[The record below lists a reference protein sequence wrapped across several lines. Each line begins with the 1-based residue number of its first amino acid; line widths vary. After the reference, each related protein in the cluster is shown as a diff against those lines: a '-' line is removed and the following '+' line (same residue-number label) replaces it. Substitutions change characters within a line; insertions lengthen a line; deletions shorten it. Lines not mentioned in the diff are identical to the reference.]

1 MIAQKENLLIID
13 DTLESLQLLANT
25 LSEQGY
31 KVRGA
36 AKAQMAIKTAKL
48 SPPDLI
54 LLDIKMPEMDGY
66 EVCERLKST
75 QETCDIPIIFIS
87 ALDEVMDKVRAFSVG
102 GVDYITKPFQ
112 IEEVLARIEH
122 QLTIKRLSKEINKKN
137 EQLQQEIQDRRK
149 AEAQAEAA
157 NKAKSEFL
165 ANISHE
171 LRTPLNA
178 ILGFAQVM
186 NREPQVSNEQREYL
200 EIINRNGENL
210 LELIN
215 DILDLSKIEAGLTS
229 INERSF
235 DLYRLLDNLEEL
247 FQIQAEQKDL
257 EIIFIIETN
266 VPQYVKADDQKLRG
280 CLINLISNAIKF
292 TSYGRII
299 ITVQKIVDSTTHL
312 QFSVS
317 DTGPGIAPEE
327 IGNLFNAF
335 VQTSAGIKAAE
346 GTGLGL
352 AISQKFAQILGGEI
366 TVESVFG
373 EGATFH
379 LTIQLLEANL
389 LDITMP
395 PRQRVVSLEPGQKP
409 YRILVVDDTK
419 TNRFLLIKLLEPFGF
434 ELQEASNGAEAVTIW
449 QSWQP
454 HLIWLDTRMPV
465 MSGLEATQ
473 EIRALE
479 KQRDPEETEQK
490 TIIIALTASIFEERR
505 GEVLAAGS
513 NDLVR
518 KPFKEEII
526 FEKIQQHLG
535 VLYYYEDLPQPTTL
549 PRKVNWLGQPDSFF
563 LEALSGM
570 PIGWVSE
577 LSEAA
582 NRVREESVFEL
593 VEQIPETSATLAKA
607 LRGLANDFRLD
618 EIVRLTQA
626 ALKLGQ
632 SSNLTND

>member
-1 MIAQKENLLIID
+1 MTISKENLLIID

-36 AKAQMAIKTAKL
+36 AKAQMAIRTAKL

-66 EVCERLKST
+66 EVCEQLKST

-122 QLTIKRLSKEINKKN
+122 QLTIKRLSKALKEKN
-137 EQLQQEIQDRRK
+137 EQLQQEIQERRN

-157 NKAKSEFL
+157 NQAKSEFL

-200 EIINRNGENL
+200 EIINRNGEQL

-215 DILDLSKIEAGLTS
+215 DILDLSKIEAGLAS
-229 INERSF
+229 LNERSF

-257 EIIFIIETN
+257 ELIFIIEAN
-266 VPQYVKADDQKLRG
+266 VPQYIKADDQKLRG

-299 ITVQKIVDSTTHL
+299 LTVTKKVEATIYL

-317 DTGPGIAPEE
+317 DTGPGIAATE
-327 IGNLFNAF
+327 IDSLFNAF

-352 AISQKFAQILGGEI
+352 AISQKFAQLLGGKI

-373 EGATFH
+373 EGSTFY
-379 LTIQLLEANL
+379 LTIQISEANL
-389 LDITMP
+389 SEIIIP
-395 PRQRVVSLEPGQKP
+395 PRQRVIGLESGQEP

-419 TNRFLLIKLLEPFGF
+419 TNRLLLTKLLEPFGF
-434 ELQEASNGAEAVTIW
+434 ELREASNGREAVKIW

-454 HLIWLDTRMPV
+454 HLILLDTRMPV

-473 EIRALE
+473 QIRALE
-479 KQRDPEETEQK
+479 RQRYPEDTAQK

-505 GEVLAAGS
+505 GDVLAVGS

-535 VLYYYEDLPQPTTL
+535 VLYCYEDLPQVTTL
-549 PRKVNWLGQPDSFF
+549 PRKVNWLGKPDSFF

-570 PIGWVSE
+570 PISWVDE
-577 LSEAA
+577 LYEAA
-582 NRVREESVFEL
+582 NKLREESVFAL
-593 VEQIPETSATLAKA
+593 IEQIPETSTTLAEA
-607 LRGLANDFRLD
+607 LRGLANDFHLD

-626 ALKLGQ
+626 TLNVWK
-632 SSNLTND
+632 SPS

>member
-1 MIAQKENLLIID
+1 MTIQKENLLIID

-36 AKAQMAIKTAKL
+36 AKAQMAIRTARL

-122 QLTIKRLSKEINKKN
+122 QLTIKRLSKALKEKN
-137 EQLQQEIQDRRK
+137 EQLQQEIQERRN

-157 NKAKSEFL
+157 NQAKSEFL

-186 NREPQVSNEQREYL
+186 NREPLISNEQREYL
-200 EIINRNGENL
+200 EIINRNGEQL

-215 DILDLSKIEAGLTS
+215 DILDLSKIEAGLACL
-229 INERSF
+229 NERSF

-257 EIIFIIETN
+257 EIIFVIEDN
-266 VPQYVKADDQKLRG
+266 VPQYIKADDQKLRG
-280 CLINLISNAIKF
+280 CLLNLMSNAVKF

-299 ITVQKIVDSTTHL
+299 LTVKKMVASTTYL

-327 IGNLFNAF
+327 IDSLFNAF

-352 AISQKFAQILGGEI
+352 AISQKFAQLLGGEI

-373 EGATFH
+373 EGSTFH
-379 LTIQLLEANL
+379 LTIQLSEADL
-389 LDITMP
+389 SEVIMP
-395 PRQRVVSLEPGQKP
+395 VRQRVIGLESGQEP

-419 TNRFLLIKLLEPFGF
+419 TNRLLLIKLLEPFGF
-434 ELQEASNGAEAVTIW
+434 ELREASNGREAVRIW

-454 HLIWLDTRMPV
+454 HLILLDTRMPV
-465 MSGLEATQ
+465 MSGLEATKQ
-473 EIRALE
+473 IRALE
-479 KQRDPEETEQK
+479 RQRNQEDCDQK

-505 GEVLAAGS
+505 GDVLAAGS

-535 VLYYYEDLPQPTTL
+535 VLYYYEDLPQATTL
-549 PRKVNWLGQPDSFF
+549 PRKVNWLGKPDAFF

-570 PIGWVSE
+570 PRSWVHE
-577 LSEAA
+577 LNEAA
-582 NRVREESVFEL
+582 NKLREESVFEL
-593 VEQIPETSATLAKA
+593 IEQIPETSTTLAEA
-607 LRGLANDFRLD
+607 LRGLANDFHLD

-626 ALKLGQ
+626 ALSL
-632 SSNLTND
+632 

>member
-1 MIAQKENLLIID
+1 MIIQKENLLIID
-13 DTLESLQLLANT
+13 DTLENLQLLANT

-36 AKAQMAIKTAKL
+36 AKAKMAIKTAIL

-122 QLTIKRLSKEINKKN
+122 QLTIKRLSKEIKEKN
-137 EQLQQEIQDRRK
+137 EQLQQEIQERRN

-186 NREPQVSNEQREYL
+186 NREPQVNNEQREYL

-257 EIIFIIETN
+257 EIIFVVETN
-266 VPQYVKADDQKLRG
+266 VPQYIKTDDQKLRG
-280 CLINLISNAIKF
+280 CLINLISNAVKF

-299 ITVQKIVDSTTHL
+299 ITIKKIVNSITYL

-317 DTGPGIAPEE
+317 DTGPGLTPEE
-327 IGNLFNAF
+327 MGTLFNAF

-352 AISQKFAQILGGEI
+352 AISQKFAQLLGGEI
-366 TVESVFG
+366 TVESLFG

-379 LTIQLLEANL
+379 LNIQLLEANL
-389 LDITMP
+389 AEIIIP
-395 PRQRVVSLEPGQKP
+395 PRQRVISLESGQET
-409 YRILVVDDTK
+409 YRILIVDDTK
-419 TNRFLLIKLLEPFGF
+419 TNRLLLFKLLEPFGF
-434 ELQEASNGAEAVTIW
+434 ELREASNGSEAVTIW

-454 HLIWLDTRMPV
+454 HLILLDTRMPV
-465 MSGLEATQ
+465 MSGLEATK

-479 KQRDPEETEQK
+479 RQKFPEETEQK

-570 PIGWVSE
+570 PIRWVGE
-577 LSEAA
+577 LLEAA
-582 NRVREESVFEL
+582 NKVREESVFEL
-593 VEQIPETSATLAKA
+593 IEQIPETSTALAEA
-607 LRGLANDFRLD
+607 LKSLANDFRLD
-618 EIVRLTQA
+618 EIVRLTQV
-626 ALKLGQ
+626 ALKSGK
-632 SSNLTND
+632 SPS

>member
-1 MIAQKENLLIID
+1 MIIQKENLLIID

-36 AKAQMAIKTAKL
+36 AKAQMAIRTARL

-66 EVCERLKST
+66 EVCERLKLT
-75 QETCDIPIIFIS
+75 KETCDIPIIFIS

-122 QLTIKRLSKEINKKN
+122 QLTIKRLSKELKEKN
-137 EQLQQEIQDRRK
+137 EQLQKEIQERRN
-149 AEAQAEAA
+149 AEAQADAA
-157 NKAKSEFL
+157 NQAKSEFL

-178 ILGFAQVM
+178 ILGFAQVL
-186 NREPQVSNEQREYL
+186 NREPQISNEQREYL
-200 EIINRNGENL
+200 EIINRNGEHL

-215 DILDLSKIEAGLTS
+215 DILDLSKIEAGLAS
-229 INERSF
+229 LNERSF

-257 EIIFIIETN
+257 EIVFVVEAD
-266 VPQYVKADDQKLRG
+266 VPQYIRTDDQKLRG
-280 CLINLISNAIKF
+280 CLLNLISNAIKF

-299 ITVQKIVDSTTHL
+299 LTVKKKVVATPYL

-317 DTGPGIAPEE
+317 DTGPGIASEE
-327 IGNLFNAF
+327 IDSLFKAF

-352 AISQKFAQILGGEI
+352 TISQKFAQLLGGEI
-366 TVESVFG
+366 IVESVLG

-379 LTIQLLEANL
+379 LTIQLLEASL
-389 LDITMP
+389 SEIMMP
-395 PRQRVVSLEPGQKP
+395 PRQRVIGVESGQEP

-419 TNRFLLIKLLEPFGF
+419 TNRLLLIKLLEPFGF
-434 ELQEASNGAEAVTIW
+434 ELREASNGIEAVASW

-454 HLIWLDTRMPV
+454 HLILLDTRMPV
-465 MSGLEATQ
+465 MGGLEATQ
-473 EIRALE
+473 QIRALE
-479 KQRDPEETEQK
+479 GQRQQQNSNQK
-490 TIIIALTASIFEERR
+490 TIIIALTASTFEERR
-505 GEVLAAGS
+505 GDILAAGS

-535 VLYYYEDLPQPTTL
+535 VLYCYEDLHQAATL
-549 PRKVNWLGQPDSFF
+549 PRKVNWLGKPDSFF

-570 PIGWVSE
+570 PITWVND
-577 LSEAA
+577 LYCAA
-582 NRVREESVFEL
+582 NKLQEESVFEL
-593 VEQIPETSATLAKA
+593 IEQIPETSATLAEA
-607 LRGLANDFRLD
+607 LRGLANDFYLD

-626 ALKLGQ
+626 TLNLGNP
-632 SSNLTND
+632 S

>member
-36 AKAQMAIKTAKL
+36 AKAQMAIKTARL

-66 EVCERLKST
+66 EVCERLKSA

-122 QLTIKRLSKEINKKN
+122 QLTIKRLSKEIKEKN
-137 EQLQQEIQDRRK
+137 EQLQQEIQERRN

-157 NKAKSEFL
+157 NQAKSEFL

-200 EIINRNGENL
+200 EIINRNGEHL

-229 INERSF
+229 INKRSF

-257 EIIFIIETN
+257 EIIFIVETN
-266 VPQYVKADDQKLRG
+266 VPQYIKTDDQKLRS
-280 CLINLISNAIKF
+280 CLINLISNAVKF

-299 ITVQKIVDSTTHL
+299 ITVKKIVNSITYL

-317 DTGPGIAPEE
+317 DTGPGITSEE
-327 IGNLFNAF
+327 MDTLFNAF

-352 AISQKFAQILGGEI
+352 AISQKFAQLLGGEI
-366 TVESVFG
+366 TVESAFG

-379 LTIQLLEANL
+379 LSIQLLEANL
-389 LDITMP
+389 SEIIIP
-395 PRQRVVSLEPGQKP
+395 PRQRVISLESGQES
-409 YRILVVDDTK
+409 YRILVVDDSK
-419 TNRFLLIKLLEPFGF
+419 TNRLLLIKLLEPFGF
-434 ELQEASNGAEAVTIW
+434 ELREASNGAEAVTVW

-454 HLIWLDTRMPV
+454 HLILLDTRMPV

-479 KQRDPEETEQK
+479 RQRCPEETEQK

-535 VLYYYEDLPQPTTL
+535 VLYYYEDLPLPTTL
-549 PRKVNWLGQPDSFF
+549 PRKVHWLGQPDSFF

-570 PIGWVSE
+570 PIRWVSE
-577 LSEAA
+577 LFEAA
-582 NRVREESVFEL
+582 NNVREESVFEL
-593 VEQIPETSATLAKA
+593 IEQIPETSAALAKA
-607 LRGLANDFRLD
+607 LRSLANDFRLD
-618 EIVRLTQA
+618 EIVRLTQVT
-626 ALKLGQ
+626 LKSGKDP
-632 SSNLTND
+632 S

>member
-36 AKAQMAIKTAKL
+36 AKAQMAIRTAKL

-66 EVCERLKST
+66 QVCEQLKSAK
-75 QETCDIPIIFIS
+75 ETCDIPIIFIS

-122 QLTIKRLSKEINKKN
+122 QLTIKRLSKELKEKN
-137 EQLQQEIQDRRK
+137 ELLQQEIQERRN
-149 AEAQAEAA
+149 AELQAEAA

-186 NREPQVSNEQREYL
+186 SREPQVSHEQGEYL
-200 EIINRNGENL
+200 EIINRNGEHL

-215 DILDLSKIEAGLTS
+215 DILDLSKIEAGLANL
-229 INERSF
+229 NERSF

-257 EIIFIIETN
+257 EILFIIETN
-266 VPQYVKADDQKLRG
+266 VPQYIKADDQKLRG

-292 TSYGRII
+292 TSYGRIT
-299 ITVQKIVDSTTHL
+299 ITVEKIVNSATYL
-312 QFSVS
+312 EFSVS

-327 IGNLFNAF
+327 MASLFNAF

-352 AISQKFAQILGGEI
+352 AISQKFAQLLGGEI
-366 TVESVFG
+366 TVESVLG
-373 EGATFH
+373 EGTTFH
-379 LTIQLLEANL
+379 LTIQLLEAKL
-389 LDITMP
+389 SEITIP
-395 PRQRVVSLEPGQKP
+395 SRRRIISLEPGQEP
-409 YRILVVDDTK
+409 YRVLVVDDTK
-419 TNRFLLIKLLEPFGF
+419 TNRLLLIKLLEPFGF
-434 ELQEASNGAEAVTIW
+434 ELREASNGAEAVSIW

-454 HLIWLDTRMPV
+454 HLIFLDTRMPV

-479 KQRDPEETEQK
+479 RQRDSEETEQK

-505 GEVLAAGS
+505 GDVLAAGS

-535 VLYYYEDLPQPTTL
+535 VLYYYEDLPQQTTL
-549 PRKVNWLGQPDSFF
+549 PRKVNRTGQPDSFF

-570 PIGWVSE
+570 PISWVSD
-577 LSEAA
+577 LFEAA
-582 NRVREESVFEL
+582 NKVREESVFEL
-593 VEQIPETSATLAKA
+593 IEQIPETSATLAEA
-607 LRGLANDFRLD
+607 LRGLANDFHLD

-626 ALKLGQ
+626 TLKSGKYP
-632 SSNLTND
+632 S

>member
-1 MIAQKENLLIID
+1 MITQKENLLIID

-36 AKAQMAIKTAKL
+36 AKAQMAIRTAKL

-66 EVCERLKST
+66 KVCEILKST

-122 QLTIKRLSKEINKKN
+122 QLTIKRLSKALKEKN
-137 EQLQQEIQDRRK
+137 EQLQQEIQERCN

-186 NREPQVSNEQREYL
+186 NREPQISNEQREYL
-200 EIINRNGENL
+200 EIINRNGEQL

-215 DILDLSKIEAGLTS
+215 DILDLSKIEAGLAS
-229 INERSF
+229 LNERSF

-257 EIIFIIETN
+257 EIIFIIEAN
-266 VPQYVKADDQKLRG
+266 VPQYIKADDQKLRG
-280 CLINLISNAIKF
+280 CLINLLSNAVKF

-299 ITVQKIVDSTTHL
+299 LTVKKKVDVTTYL

-317 DTGPGIAPEE
+317 DTGPGIASTE
-327 IGNLFNAF
+327 IDSLFNAF

-352 AISQKFAQILGGEI
+352 AISQKFAQLLGGEI

-379 LTIQLLEANL
+379 LTIQLSEANL
-389 LDITMP
+389 AAIIMP
-395 PRQRVVSLEPGQKP
+395 PRQRVIGLESGQEP

-419 TNRFLLIKLLEPFGF
+419 TNRLLLIKLLEPFGF
-434 ELQEASNGAEAVTIW
+434 ELREASNGREAVRLW

-454 HLIWLDTRMPV
+454 HLILLDTRMPV

-479 KQRDPEETEQK
+479 RQRYPEETAQK

-505 GEVLAAGS
+505 GDVLAAGS

-535 VLYYYEDLPQPTTL
+535 VLYCYEDLPQVATL
-549 PRKVNWLGQPDSFF
+549 PRKVTWFGKPDSFF

-570 PIGWVSE
+570 PISWVAQ
-577 LSEAA
+577 LYEAA
-582 NRVREESVFEL
+582 NKLREESVFEL
-593 VEQIPETSATLAKA
+593 IEQIPETSAALAEA
-607 LRGLANDFRLD
+607 LRDLANDFHLD

-626 ALKLGQ
+626 TLNSGK
-632 SSNLTND
+632 SPS

>member
-1 MIAQKENLLIID
+1 MIVQKENLLIID

-36 AKAQMAIKTAKL
+36 AKAQMAIRTAKL

-66 EVCERLKST
+66 EVCEQLKST

-122 QLTIKRLSKEINKKN
+122 QLTIKRLSKALKEKN
-137 EQLQQEIQDRRK
+137 EQLQQEIQERRN

-157 NKAKSEFL
+157 NQAKSEFL

-200 EIINRNGENL
+200 EIINRNGEQL

-215 DILDLSKIEAGLTS
+215 DILDLSKIEAGLAS
-229 INERSF
+229 LNERSF

-257 EIIFIIETN
+257 ELIFIIEAN
-266 VPQYVKADDQKLRG
+266 VPQYIKADDQKLRG

-292 TSYGRII
+292 TYYGRII
-299 ITVQKIVDSTTHL
+299 LTVKKKVEATTYL
-312 QFSVS
+312 EFSVS
-317 DTGPGIAPEE
+317 DTGPGIAATE
-327 IGNLFNAF
+327 IDSLFNAF

-352 AISQKFAQILGGEI
+352 AISQKFSQLLGGKI
-366 TVESVFG
+366 TVESVLG
-373 EGATFH
+373 EGSTFY
-379 LTIQLLEANL
+379 LTIQLSEASL
-389 LDITMP
+389 SEIIMP
-395 PRQRVVSLEPGQKP
+395 PRQRVIGLESGQEP

-419 TNRFLLIKLLEPFGF
+419 TNRLLLIKLLEPFGF
-434 ELQEASNGAEAVTIW
+434 EICEASNGTEAVKIW
-449 QSWQP
+449 QNWQP
-454 HLIWLDTRMPV
+454 HLILLDTRMPV
-465 MSGLEATQ
+465 MGGLEATQ
-473 EIRALE
+473 QIRALE
-479 KQRDPEETEQK
+479 RQRNREEAAQK
-490 TIIIALTASIFEERR
+490 TIIIALTASLFEERR
-505 GEVLAAGS
+505 GDVLAAGS

-518 KPFKEEII
+518 KPFKDEII

-535 VLYYYEDLPQPTTL
+535 VLYCYEDLPQQVATL
-549 PRKVNWLGQPDSFF
+549 SKKVNWLGKPDSFF

-570 PIGWVSE
+570 PISWVAQ
-577 LSEAA
+577 LYEAA
-582 NRVREESVFEL
+582 NKLREESVFAL
-593 VEQIPETSATLAKA
+593 IEQIPETSNTLAEA
-607 LRGLANDFRLD
+607 LRGLANDFHLD

-626 ALKLGQ
+626 TLNVWK
-632 SSNLTND
+632 SPN